1 MIIDL
6 TKKFLEIQAFK
17 PPILGKYHISGLWGV
32 LNHYDT
38 LQGFLKGKTI
48 DFPTALKMKMGTL
61 KHQLCQECLEGWELE
76 KKIEFKIPNT
86 NITLIGKCDAI
97 KGNTILEIKTSDH
110 LISEAKRWH
119 IWQIKMYLSMFNVE
133 NGIIL
138 QPIVKN
144 GLFLKSIG
152 EVKKNDTWFKKQL
165 ELIHKL
171 HLEAVQFGVLPC
183 QNQTNSNLNVP
194 SIKS

>member
-1 MIIDL
+1 MIINL
-6 TKKFLEIQAFK
+6 TPKFLEIQTFK
-17 PPILGKYHISGLWGV
+17 PPVIGRYHISGLWGV
-32 LNHYDT
+32 LNGYDT
-38 LQGFLKGKTI
+38 VEQFVKGKAI
-48 DFPTALKMKMGTL
+48 DFPTALKMKMGIL
-61 KHQLCQECLEGWELE
+61 KHQLVQECLEGWELE
-76 KKIEFKIPNT
+76 RKVEFHIPNT
-86 NITLIGKCDAI
+86 NIIIVGKCDAI

-119 IWQIKMYLSMFNVE
+119 IWQVKMYLPMFNVE

-152 EVKKNDTWFKKQL
+152 EIKKNDKWFNNQL
-165 ELIHKL
+165 DKIIELHK
-171 HLEAVQFGVLPC
+171 AC
-183 QNQTNSNLNVP
+183 QIQTSGNLNAP